1 MEFTIILF
9 VLLIQSLVYGFKHT
23 IHNVHKPKNSYKRNI
38 FMHHDEND
46 YSDYI
51 VSNNVETH
59 INLPSIS
66 SIDEI
71 KSDMIEI
78 LHPSI
83 GDYNDQDEK
92 NYLDQ
97 LSENERLEYNK
108 NVGLALEVLRRQ
120 LPYVFAT
127 SSLDF
132 SIFAQQITLQDEKR
146 NRFVMQKSLYSAAVR
161 SLRMASIVSS
171 ISPMMNVKKIDYIE
185 DVQTIQC
192 LVDVVLPDNVL
203 IDGQSV
209 WEGMFYFGLNT
220 KGLIESHTFDR
231 KISTLN
237 PGQLRTNEYPWI
249 NSQSKNTVWNEEL
262 IAAGPV
268 FTSDINDEYY
278 LQ

>member
-1 MEFTIILF
+1 M
-9 VLLIQSLVYGFKHT
+9 
-23 IHNVHKPKNSYKRNI
+23 
-38 FMHHDEND
+38 
-46 YSDYI
+46 
-51 VSNNVETH
+51 
-59 INLPSIS
+59 
-66 SIDEI
+66 
-71 KSDMIEI
+71 
-78 LHPSI
+78 
-83 GDYNDQDEK
+83 
-92 NYLDQ
+92 
-97 LSENERLEYNK
+97 
-108 NVGLALEVLRRQ
+108 
-120 LPYVFAT
+120 FAT